1 MAEHV
6 HARVRHSSA
15 AARPLIRKR
24 EPEHVGATKV
34 AIAAV
39 SWLAAAYTHAYTLN
53 MHPAGTETGE
63 AERGESGDIKG
74 RDGII

>member
-1 MAEHV
+1 MQQRWQINTEAAKEIIQLNFNMRKRANPQEGWVDGCRWRRHV
-6 HARVRHSSA
+6 HARVRHTST

-39 SWLAAAYTHAYTLN
+39 S
-53 MHPAGTETGE
+53 
-63 AERGESGDIKG
+63 
-74 RDGII
+74 